1 MRAKLPG
8 EAKGLTQ
15 QRTLVLDNTEPES
28 FVRPEPRDSAILLV
42 GDLYSLLRYGRFR
55 GGSIDLTRA
64 TFEAAV
70 QSAGEGSY
78 NNELYRQYDHVQVG
92 FSDELELVWMSVHL
106 WPEHDSFIAEA
117 CRVLELPEDWS
128 QFLQRFLLDGFDAAA
143 DYTEQNAQGFVNRED
158 GNIELFGPESV
169 MLVFDVRRRFD
180 RLVVVCPSRWRRDG
194 PPSVARTWAMRE
206 ASWSGERDPWDIDDE

>member
-42 GDLYSLLRYGRFR
+42 EDLYSLLRYGRFR

-64 TFEAAV
+64 TFDAVV

-78 NNELYRQYDHVQVG
+78 NNELYREYDHVQVG
-92 FSDELELVWMSVHL
+92 FSDELELMWMSVHL
-106 WPEHDSFIAEA
+106 WPAHVSFIPEA
-117 CRVLELPEDWS
+117 CRVLDLPEDWS
-128 QFLQRFLLDGFDAAA
+128 QFLQRFLLDGFDIAAVNV
-143 DYTEQNAQGFVNRED
+143 EQNVLGFVNRED

-169 MLVFDVRRRFD
+169 MLVFDDRRRFD
-180 RLVVVCPSRWRRDG
+180 RLVVVCPSRWREG
-194 PPSVARTWAMRE
+194 PPSVARTSAMRE
-206 ASWSGERDPWDIDDE
+206 ASWSEEHDPWDIDDE